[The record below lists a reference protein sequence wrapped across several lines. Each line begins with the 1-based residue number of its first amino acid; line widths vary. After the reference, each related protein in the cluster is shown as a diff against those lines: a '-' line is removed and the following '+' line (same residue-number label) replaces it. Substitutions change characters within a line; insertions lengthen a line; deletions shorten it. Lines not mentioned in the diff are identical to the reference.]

1 MNRINP
7 AKLLH
12 SKWTAVEPKN
22 KEKHFLVVEVDYDEE
37 GIVIDCLPE
46 AVMSRRKT
54 SVNWRDL
61 EPACD
66 LRNQPFRPIQP

>member
-37 GIVIDCLPE
+37 GIVIDCLLE

-54 SVNWRDL
+54 SVNW
-61 EPACD
+61 
-66 LRNQPFRPIQP
+66 

>member
-22 KEKHFLVVEVDYDEE
+22 KEKHKSLFIEKLDKPCYVYRKNFLFYHRITDKNK
-37 GIVIDCLPE
+37 VIYVFNP
-46 AVMSRRKT
+46 
-54 SVNWRDL
+54 
-61 EPACD
+61 
-66 LRNQPFRPIQP
+66 

>member
-12 SKWTAVEPKN
+12 SKWTAVEAKN

-37 GIVIDCLPE
+37 GVVIDCLLE

-54 SVNWRDL
+54 SFNWRDL
-61 EPACD
+61 TNSD
-66 LRNQPFRPIQP
+66 QWKQGWK